1 MTAAVLAPGH
11 PPDRRPSEPRTI
23 AVKGA
28 RRASRVTAP
37 QAPPLTAILLGSRLE
52 RQEDGLPHAGAL
64 GGRNG
69 GRPGTGSAG
78 QRSGGSPPCA
88 AGAKAELPARLLR
101 VSCGRLRPRR
111 ANRLSLRLPGTR
123 YPAMDPAPD
132 AARRAPRAFKDV
144 RESSYRFRGPS
155 TPAVDRYVPG
165 LGLIAAGSGRC
176 GRGIGGAAASVTSA
190 SGPRRRTP
198 GR

>member
-88 AGAKAELPARLLR
+88 AGAKPELPARLLR
-101 VSCGRLRPRR
+101 VSCGRLRPPRR

-132 AARRAPRAFKDV
+132 AARRAPRAREDV
-144 RESSYRFRGPS
+144 WKLLTDQGSRQRFP
-155 TPAVDRYVPG
+155 
-165 LGLIAAGSGRC
+165 AGSRPRSPANGVPLE
-176 GRGIGGAAASVTSA
+176 GNGSPSM
-190 SGPRRRTP
+190 SGST
-198 GR
+198 